1 MRACKSPLNL
11 SASNTCR
18 GRPRSWA
25 IRLVASTSAEMD
37 FMPTLFSRSCTH
49 WGAGPFLTPRIRRP
63 AKMGQASLFSGV
75 KSSVIFFG
83 EGNLPATGATFSVLS
98 LPRPLAAKSRA
109 MPNTEAASPRLG
121 VMATSSNGSL
131 ASRPAS
137 TSAATTGAPALA
149 PGFSSMMPSWSSP
162 SSSSRAEHIMPRDS
176 TPRMVPSLS
185 TSPVAGITVPGRAST
200 TLIPARA
207 LDTLQIVCGA
217 PNARAG
223 IKVVLARPGTVIPAT
238 GDVLK
243 LGTIRGVESRGMM
256 CSARELLLGEDHDG
270 IIELKPGAKVG
281 APVVAALVEAGL
293 PANDPLLDVSITPNR
308 GDAAS
313 VFGIARDLAA
323 SGLGK
328 LKTDKVAPV
337 AGKFPSPKK
346 ITLDFTP
353 ENKDACPI
361 FAGRL
366 IRGVK
371 NGPAPQWVQDRLKS
385 VGMKSISALVDATN
399 LIAQDRG
406 RPLHVFDADKLS
418 GNLHARMA
426 QDHEQ
431 VLALDDKTYVLDRET
446 IVIAD
451 DSFARGIA
459 GIMGGMDTG
468 SFEDTRNV
476 FLESAWFDPARI
488 ARAGRKL
495 AIISDARY
503 RFERGVDPQFV
514 LPGLELCTQLILE
527 WCGGEASDV
536 VIAGALPPPHKP
548 ILFDPALVQSFGGIR
563 IPREKI
569 VAILQDLGF
578 VVEDHGTLHVVPPS
592 WRHDVDGPADLVEEV
607 VRIYGLA
614 DVPSVPLIRSSAVA
628 APVLSKAQRRTR
640 TARRALAV
648 RGFNETVSFSFIA
661 RDQAKLFGGGDD
673 TRQLSNPIAS
683 DLDALRPSLLPSLL
697 AAAARNAARGFSELN
712 LFEIGAAFQSGMPG
726 AQTANAAGLIMG
738 VGARD
743 WSKSGHAADAFD
755 AKGAMLAALEA
766 ITGAPMSAPVTQGGP
781 GWYHP
786 GRSGTIA
793 MGPKV
798 IAQFGELHPKVL
810 AAFDIKLPA
819 AGLGNNLG
827 AHGDGAAAARM

>member
-1 MRACKSPLNL
+1 MKFTLGWLKEHLDTDADVN
-11 SASNTCR
+11 
-18 GRPRSWA
+18 A
-25 IRLVASTSAEMD
+25 IGERLTAIGLEVESITDPGAALKDFIVGEVITAEKHPNAD
-37 FMPTLFSRSCTH
+37 KLRLCTVSD
-49 WGAGPFLTPRIRRP
+49 G
-63 AKMGQASLFSGV
+63 K
-75 KSSVIFFG
+75 
-83 EGNLPATGATFSVLS
+83 
-98 LPRPLAAKSRA
+98 
-109 MPNTEAASPRLG
+109 
-121 VMATSSNGSL
+121 
-131 ASRPAS
+131 
-137 TSAATTGAPALA
+137 
-149 PGFSSMMPSWSSP
+149 
-162 SSSSRAEHIMPRDS
+162 
-176 TPRMVPSLS
+176 
-185 TSPVAGITVPGRAST
+185 
-200 TLIPARA
+200 
-207 LDTLQIVCGA
+207 DTLQIVCGA

-223 IKVVLARPGTVIPAT
+223 IKVVLARPGTVIPAS
-238 GDVLK
+238 GDALK

-270 IIELKPGAKVG
+270 IIELKAGAKVG

-293 PANDPLLDVSITPNR
+293 LANDPLLDVSITPNR

-328 LKTDKVAPV
+328 LKTEKVAPV
-337 AGKFPSPKK
+337 AGKFPSPKT
-346 ITLDFTP
+346 ITLNFTP

-426 QDHEQ
+426 EPREQ
-431 VLALDDKTYVLDRET
+431 VLALDEKTYVLDAET

-451 DSFARGIA
+451 DARAVGIA

-468 SFEDTRNV
+468 SFEGTTNV
-476 FLESAWFDPARI
+476 FIESAWFDPARI
-488 ARAGRKL
+488 ARAGRKQ

-548 ILFDPALVQSFGGIR
+548 ILFDPALVQSFGGIAV
-563 IPREKI
+563 PREKI
-569 VAILQDLGF
+569 IAILQDLGF
-578 VVEDHGTLHVVPPS
+578 VVEDHGALHVVPPS
-592 WRHDVDGPADLVEEV
+592 WRHDVDGPADLVEEI
-607 VRIYGLA
+607 VRIHGLA
-614 DVPSVPLIRSSAVA
+614 DVPSVPLARISAVA

-640 TARRALAV
+640 AARRSIAA
-648 RGFNETVSFSFIA
+648 RGFNECVTFSFIA
-661 RDQAKLFGGGDD
+661 RDQARLFGGGDD
-673 TRQLSNPIAS
+673 ARQLSNPIAS
-683 DLDALRPSLLPSLL
+683 DLDALRPSILPSLL
-697 AAAARNAARGFSELN
+697 AAAARNAARGFAELQ
-712 LFEIGAAFQSGMPG
+712 LFEIGAAFDSGMPE
-726 AQTANAAGLIMG
+726 AQKTVAAAIRTGNPERHWQKGGDETGLFA
-738 VGARD
+738 V
-743 WSKSGHAADAFD
+743 KAD
-755 AKGAMLAALEA
+755 LLTALEA

-810 AAFDIKLPA
+810 AAFDLKVPA
-819 AGLGNNLG
+819 AGFEIFLDAIPDAKNKGKAKPLFAPSPFQAIERDFAFVVDAKLAAGEIVKAVKLADRALIDQVTVFDVYEGKGVPEGKKSVAVAVRIQPKDATLTEAEIEALAQKIVASAMKLG
-827 AHGDGAAAARM
+827 ATLRS

>member
-1 MRACKSPLNL
+1 MKFTL
-11 SASNTCR
+11 SWLKEHLDTDATPEQI
-18 GRPRSWA
+18 GA
-25 IRLVASTSAEMD
+25 RLTSIGLEVESITD
-37 FMPTLFSRSCTH
+37 P
-49 WGAGPFLTPRIRRP
+49 GAGLKDFIVGEVITAEKHPNADKLR
-63 AKMGQASLFSGV
+63 LC
-75 KSSVIFFG
+75 SVSDG
-83 EGNLPATGATFSVLS
+83 
-98 LPRPLAAKSRA
+98 KD
-109 MPNTEAASPRLG
+109 M
-121 VMATSSNGSL
+121 
-131 ASRPAS
+131 
-137 TSAATTGAPALA
+137 
-149 PGFSSMMPSWSSP
+149 
-162 SSSSRAEHIMPRDS
+162 
-176 TPRMVPSLS
+176 
-185 TSPVAGITVPGRAST
+185 
-200 TLIPARA
+200 
-207 LDTLQIVCGA
+207 LQIVCGA

-238 GDVLK
+238 GDALK
-243 LGTIRGVESRGMM
+243 IGKIREVESRGMM

-270 IIELKPGAKVG
+270 IIELKSGAKAG
-281 APVVAALVEAGL
+281 APAVAALVEAGL
-293 PANDPLLDVSITPNR
+293 LADDPLFDVSITPNR

-328 LKTDKVAPV
+328 LKTEKVQPV
-337 AGKFPSPKK
+337 AGKFPSPNT

-431 VLALDDKTYVLDRET
+431 VLALDDKTYVLDTDT

-451 DSFARGIA
+451 DSYARAIA
-459 GIMGGMDTG
+459 GIMGGLDTG

-488 ARAGRKL
+488 ARTGRKQ

-548 ILFDPALVQSFGGIR
+548 IAFDPALVQSFGGIVV
-563 IPREKI
+563 PREKI
-569 VAILQDLGF
+569 ISILQGLGF
-578 VVEDHGTLHVVPPS
+578 VVEDHGTLQVVPPS

-607 VRIYGLA
+607 VRIYGLT
-614 DVPSVPLIRSSAVA
+614 DVPSVPLPRGNAVA
-628 APVLSKAQRRTR
+628 APVLSKSQRRTR
-640 TARRALAV
+640 AARRAIAS
-648 RGFNETVSFSFIA
+648 RGFNECVTFSFIA
-661 RDQAKLFGGGDD
+661 RDQAALFGGGDD
-673 TRQLSNPIAS
+673 ARQLTNPIAS
-683 DLDALRPSLLPSLL
+683 DLDALRPSILPSLL
-697 AAAARNAARGFSELN
+697 AAASRNAARGFAKLQ
-712 LFEIGAAFQSGMPG
+712 LFEIGAAFDSGMPE
-726 AQTANAAGLIMG
+726 AQKTAAAAIRTGHAERHWQKSEDAAGLFQ
-738 VGARD
+738 V
-743 WSKSGHAADAFD
+743 KADL
-755 AKGAMLAALEA
+755 LAALEA
-766 ITGAPMSAPVTQGGP
+766 ITGAPMSAPITQGAP

-810 AAFDIKLPA
+810 ASFDLKGPA
-819 AGLGNNLG
+819 AGFEIFLDAIPDPKSKGGKAKPLFAPSPFQAIERDFAFVVDAKLAAGEIVKAVKLADRALIDTVTVFDVYEGKGVPEGKKSVAVAVRIQPKDATLTEAEIETLAQKIVAGAVKLG
-827 AHGDGAAAARM
+827 ATLRS

>member
-1 MRACKSPLNL
+1 MKFTL
-11 SASNTCR
+11 SWLKEHLDTDADVA
-18 GRPRSWA
+18 A
-25 IRLVASTSAEMD
+25 IAERLTSIGLEVESITDPGAALKDFIVGEVITAEKHPNAD
-37 FMPTLFSRSCTH
+37 KLRLC
-49 WGAGPFLTPRIRRP
+49 
-63 AKMGQASLFSGV
+63 
-75 KSSVIFFG
+75 SVSDG
-83 EGNLPATGATFSVLS
+83 
-98 LPRPLAAKSRA
+98 K
-109 MPNTEAASPRLG
+109 
-121 VMATSSNGSL
+121 
-131 ASRPAS
+131 
-137 TSAATTGAPALA
+137 
-149 PGFSSMMPSWSSP
+149 
-162 SSSSRAEHIMPRDS
+162 
-176 TPRMVPSLS
+176 
-185 TSPVAGITVPGRAST
+185 
-200 TLIPARA
+200 
-207 LDTLQIVCGA
+207 DTLQIVCGA

-238 GDVLK
+238 GDALK

-256 CSARELLLGEDHDG
+256 CSARELLLGKDHDG
-270 IIELKPGAKVG
+270 IIELKPGAKAG

-293 PANDPLLDVSITPNR
+293 LANDPLIDVSITPNR

-323 SGLGK
+323 SGLGT
-328 LKTDKVAPV
+328 LKTEKVAPV
-337 AGKFPSPKK
+337 AGKFPSPKT
-346 ITLDFTP
+346 ISLDFTP

-371 NGPAPQWVQDRLKS
+371 NGPSPKWVQDRLKS

-426 QDHEQ
+426 ETHEQ
-431 VLALDDKTYVLDRET
+431 VFALDDKTYVLDADT

-451 DSFARGIA
+451 DSYARAIA

-476 FLESAWFDPARI
+476 FIESAWFDPARI
-488 ARAGRKL
+488 ARTGRKQG
-495 AIISDARY
+495 IISDARY

-536 VIAGALPPPHKP
+536 VIAGELPPPHKP
-548 ILFDPALVQSFGGIR
+548 ILFDPALVQSFGGIVV
-563 IPREKI
+563 PRERI
-569 VAILQDLGF
+569 IAILENLGF

-592 WRHDVDGPADLVEEV
+592 WRRDVDGPADLVEEV

-614 DVPSVPLIRSSAVA
+614 DVPSVPLTRGSAVA

-640 TARRALAV
+640 TARRAIAT

-661 RDQAKLFGGGDD
+661 RDQAVLFGGGDD
-673 TRQLSNPIAS
+673 ARQLSNPIAS
-683 DLDALRPSLLPSLL
+683 DLDALRPSILPSLL
-697 AAAARNAARGFSELN
+697 AAASRNAARGFSNLQ
-712 LFEIGAAFQSGMPG
+712 LFEIGAAFDSGMPG
-726 AQTANAAGLIMG
+726 AQKTVASAIRTGSPERHWQAGGEPANLFA
-738 VGARD
+738 V
-743 WSKSGHAADAFD
+743 KADL
-755 AKGAMLAALEA
+755 LAALEA

-781 GWYHP
+781 AWYHP

-798 IAQFGELHPKVL
+798 IAQFGELHPKIL
-810 AAFDIKLPA
+810 AAFDIKVPA
-819 AGLGNNLG
+819 AGFEIFLDAIPDAKSKGKAKPLFAPSPFQAIERDFAFVVDAKLAAGEIVKAVKLADRNLIDTVTVFDVYEGKGVPEGKKSVAVAVRIQPKDMTLTEAEIEALAQKIVTGALKLG
-827 AHGDGAAAARM
+827 ATLRS